1 MGDEPI
7 ETIPDHVL
15 FREVDG
21 EAILFDLAGGG
32 YFSLDGVGA
41 RVWALLVAGATQDVI
56 VATLL
61 EEYDVEELVLRED
74 VESLLDDL
82 RVRGLIE
89 ATGSAAR

>member
-1 MGDEPI
+1 
-7 ETIPDHVL
+7 
-15 FREVDG
+15 
-21 EAILFDLAGGG
+21 
-32 YFSLDGVGA
+32 
-41 RVWALLVAGATQDVI
+41 VI